1 MPEQEKLR
9 LRNVSH
15 VYVNDSGASLAV
27 ESLDL
32 TIAQGEFVSLVG
44 PSGCGKTTVLH
55 LIAGLLQPTR
65 GEVNMDG
72 KRVTGPSTAVG
83 YMLQQDYLF
92 PWRSIGDNAAIGLE
106 INGKL
111 NAASRQ
117 RVGRLLEELE
127 LGGTAQRYPH
137 ELSGGMRQRVA
148 LARTLA
154 TEPDIMLLDEPFSA
168 LDMHIKLQ
176 LEDLVWSTIRGRGQT
191 AVLVT
196 HDLAEAAAMSDRIIV
211 LGRNPG
217 RIRLDLDVPDS
228 LRAILPM
235 EARRHPA
242 FQPLFEQLWAQL
254 DGDTVD
260 VNGNGEES
268 VEGGIRHEDEN

>member
-1 MPEQEKLR
+1 MPDHGKLR
-9 LRNVSH
+9 LHNVTH
-15 VYVNDSGASLAV
+15 VYVNDGGASLAV
-27 ESLDL
+27 DSLSL
-32 TIAQGEFVSLVG
+32 KVGHGEFISLVG

-55 LIAGLLQPTR
+55 LIAGLLHPTR
-65 GEVNMDG
+65 GEVTIG
-72 KRVTGPSTAVG
+72 GALVKGPSASVG

-92 PWRSIGDNAAIGLE
+92 PWRTIQDNAAIGLE

-111 NAASRQ
+111 TPASKS
-117 RVGRLLEELE
+117 RVRELLQELE
-127 LGGTAQRYPH
+127 LNGTELRYPH

-154 TEPDIMLLDEPFSA
+154 TEPDVMLLDEPFSA

-176 LEDLVWSTIRGRGQT
+176 LEDLVWETIRRRAQT

-217 RIRLDLDVPDS
+217 RIRLVLVVPEE
-228 LRAILPM
+228 LRRTAPM
-235 EARRHPA
+235 EARRHPS
-242 FQPLFEQLWAQL
+242 FQPLFEQLWEEMDVEEAAASS
-254 DGDTVD
+254 VD
-260 VNGNGEES
+260 VRKERNG
-268 VEGGIRHEDEN
+268 HHDEKV

>member
-1 MPEQEKLR
+1 MPDHGKLR
-9 LRNVSH
+9 LHNVTH
-15 VYVNDSGASLAV
+15 VYVNDGGASLAV
-27 ESLDL
+27 DSLNL
-32 TIAQGEFVSLVG
+32 TVSQGEFVSLVG

-55 LIAGLLQPTR
+55 LIAGLLRPTR
-65 GEVNMDG
+65 GEVTIG
-72 KRVTGPSTAVG
+72 GAPVTEPSASVG

-92 PWRSIGDNAAIGLE
+92 PWRTIQDNATIGLA

-111 NAASRQ
+111 TPASKS
-117 RVGRLLEELE
+117 RVRMLLQELE
-127 LGGTAQRYPH
+127 LSGTELRYPH

-154 TEPDIMLLDEPFSA
+154 TEPDVMLLDEPFSA

-176 LEDLVWSTIRGRGQT
+176 LEDLVWDTIRRRGQT

-217 RIRLDLDVPDS
+217 RIRLALEVPEE
-228 LRAILPM
+228 LRRTAPM
-235 EARRHPA
+235 EARRHPS
-242 FQPLFEQLWAQL
+242 FQPLFERLWEEMDIEDVAASV
-254 DGDTVD
+254 VD
-260 VNGNGEES
+260 ARTERNGQ
-268 VEGGIRHEDEN
+268 HDEKV

>member
-1 MPEQEKLR
+1 MPDHGKLR
-9 LRNVSH
+9 LHNVTH
-15 VYVNDSGASLAV
+15 VYVNDGGASLAV
-27 ESLDL
+27 DSFNL
-32 TIAQGEFVSLVG
+32 TVGQGEFVSLVG

-55 LIAGLLQPTR
+55 LIAGLLRPTR
-65 GEVNMDG
+65 GEVTIG
-72 KRVTGPSTAVG
+72 GAAVTGPTASVG

-92 PWRSIGDNAAIGLE
+92 PWRNIQDNASIGLA

-111 NAASRQ
+111 TPDAKSRV
-117 RVGRLLEELE
+117 RGLLQELE
-127 LGGTAQRYPH
+127 LSGTELRYPH

-154 TEPDIMLLDEPFSA
+154 TEPDVMLLDEPFSA

-176 LEDLVWSTIRGRGQT
+176 LEDLVWDTIRRRGQT

-217 RIRLDLDVPDS
+217 RIRLTLDVPEE
-228 LRAILPM
+228 LRRTSPM
-235 EARRHPA
+235 EARRHPS
-242 FQPLFEQLWAQL
+242 FQPLFEQLWEEMDVEEAASSS
-254 DGDTVD
+254 VD
-260 VNGNGEES
+260 VRKERNG
-268 VEGGIRHEDEN
+268 HHDEKV

>member
-1 MPEQEKLR
+1 MPDHGKLR
-9 LRNVSH
+9 LHNVTH
-15 VYVNDSGASLAV
+15 VYVNDGGASLAV
-27 ESLDL
+27 DSLNL
-32 TIAQGEFVSLVG
+32 TVGQGEFVSLVG

-55 LIAGLLQPTR
+55 LIAGLLRPTR
-65 GEVNMDG
+65 GEVTIG
-72 KRVTGPSTAVG
+72 GARVVGPSASVG

-92 PWRSIGDNAAIGLE
+92 PWRTIQDNAAIGLA

-111 NAASRQ
+111 TAESKSRV
-117 RVGRLLEELE
+117 RGLLQELE
-127 LGGTAQRYPH
+127 LSGTEMRYPH

-154 TEPDIMLLDEPFSA
+154 TEPDVMLLDEPFSA

-176 LEDLVWSTIRGRGQT
+176 LEDLVWDTIRRRGQT

-217 RIRLDLDVPDS
+217 RIRLALEVPEE
-228 LRAILPM
+228 LRRIAPM
-235 EARRHPA
+235 EARRHPS
-242 FQPLFEQLWAQL
+242 FQSLFEQLWEEMDVEDASASA
-254 DGDTVD
+254 VD
-260 VNGNGEES
+260 VRTERNG
-268 VEGGIRHEDEN
+268 HHDEKV